1 MKKFDLFTRLRIG
14 TRVYAGFAVTLALLA
29 ALGGLGVYSL
39 DSVKSTLLAF
49 SRISDSNV
57 DIAEL
62 NAINLSLRRDAYAFA
77 VNGDEQTLE
86 RARGD
91 IARLQEAFGRSI
103 AARSDDTKDR
113 LQAIAGM
120 VDAYAADFEAGVKKR
135 QARDSENTTLAVTG
149 LRAAGGISDIIKA
162 AVATGD
168 FEAGATAAGALEA
181 MMTARLTAARFVEL
195 RDQRMVS
202 AFRKNIE
209 QYHSGLA
216 NVNAKLASPILAHL
230 ASESARNAEAY
241 VRAFETYAPM
251 TVELENLFFVKLEE
265 QGQSIAKALDDIVK
279 DQRSTLSAM
288 DSDTRSRADAAGTQ
302 MITIAAAAL
311 VLGLLIATM
320 IARGIVRP
328 VSGLTAGMKELAAG
342 RFDVVLPGLDRADEV
357 GEMAQAVEAFK
368 LKAADKARL
377 EAEER
382 HAETARQAEEK
393 RLAEAR
399 ETERRQAAEEE
410 AATARRQ
417 AMHTLADQFEA
428 AVGGIVATVSSAAT
442 ELEASATTLTSTAD
456 TTRELTGVVASASE
470 EASANVQSVA
480 SAAQQMTASI
490 TEISRRVQDSSRIA
504 GDAVAQAQATDEKIG
519 LLSRAASRIGDVVKL
534 ISAVAEQTNL
544 LALNAT
550 IEAARA
556 GEAGRGFAVVANEVK
571 ALAGQ
576 TAKATEEIST
586 QVADMQAQTTQAVT
600 AIKAITA
607 TIDQV
612 SGITAG
618 ITTAVEEQGASTG
631 EIARNV
637 KEAAK
642 GTAQVAGT
650 IVDVDRGAA
659 ATGSASSQVL
669 SSARQ
674 LAEESNR
681 LKTEVDKF
689 LATVR
694 AA

>member
-1 MKKFDLFTRLRIG
+1 MRFLSLFTRLRIG
-14 TRVYAGFAVTLALLA
+14 TRVYAGFSVTLVLVA
-29 ALGGLGVYSL
+29 ALGGLGIYGL
-39 DSVKSTLLAF
+39 QSVKSTLLAF
-49 SRISDSNV
+49 SQISDGNTN
-57 DIAEL
+57 IAEL
-62 NAINLSLRRDAYAFA
+62 NALNLGLRRNAYAFA
-77 VNGDEQTLE
+77 MTGDAQALTDV
-86 RARGD
+86 RAGLTGLR
-91 IARLQEAFGRSI
+91 EAFTRSI
-103 AARSDDTKDR
+103 AEHTGDVKDR
-113 LQAIAGM
+113 LQKIAAM
-120 VDAYAADFEAGVKKR
+120 VDSYANDFEAGVKKR
-135 QARDSENTTLAVTG
+135 EARDNENATLNLAG
-149 LRAAGGISDIIKA
+149 LRATSSIADIVKA
-162 AVATGD
+162 ATSGDSFEVA
-168 FEAGATAAGALEA
+168 ALGAAPLEA
-181 MMTARLTAARFVEL
+181 MMNARLTASRFIEL
-195 RDQRMVS
+195 RDQKMVA
-202 AFRKNIE
+202 AFDRYIK
-209 QYHSGLA
+209 QYHDSVDKMRSKLTDPLLA
-216 NVNAKLASPILAHL
+216 DLAK
-230 ASESARNAEAY
+230 ESVANSEAY
-241 VRAFETYAPM
+241 VRAFHSYAPM
-251 TVELENLFFVKLEE
+251 TVELEKLFFVELEG
-265 QGQSIAKALDDIVK
+265 QGQQIVQALGDIVK
-279 DQRSTLSAM
+279 DQRSTLTRI
-288 DSDTRSRADAAGTQ
+288 DEGTRSRIDDARTQ
-302 MITIAAAAL
+302 MITIAAGAL

-342 RFDVVLPGLDRADEV
+342 RFDVVLPGLDRKDEV

-382 HAETARQAEEK
+382 HAETTRQAEEK

-428 AVGGIVATVSSAAT
+428 AVGGIVAAVSSAAT

-586 QVADMQAQTTQAVT
+586 QVADMQAQTGEAVT
-600 AIKAITA
+600 AIKAIAA

-618 ITTAVEEQGASTG
+618 IATAVEEQGASTG

-659 ATGSASSQVL
+659 ATGSASGQVL